1 MPGTMGLS
9 DNCRRLK
16 LPARVCARFAIGMLF
31 LAAWAAAGVPAHR
44 DEVTVEELKSRLSS
58 ASVPD
63 RPHLCVEIA
72 EKQLTQTDKLYAAS
86 DVEKAQASLTEV
98 VEYSEKARDYAI
110 QSHKYQKQAE
120 IAVRGMA
127 RKLTELLHSL
137 GTDEQAPVKEA
148 VTRLE
153 RVRDDLLSSMF
164 KKAAK

>member
-1 MPGTMGLS
+1 MP
-9 DNCRRLK
+9 
-16 LPARVCARFAIGMLF
+16 
-31 LAAWAAAGVPAHR
+31 HR
-44 DEVTVEELKSRLSS
+44 MWKRHK
-58 ASVPD
+58 
-63 RPHLCVEIA
+63 R
-72 EKQLTQTDKLYAAS
+72 
-86 DVEKAQASLTEV
+86 SLTDV

-137 GTDEQAPVKEA
+137 GKDEQAPVKEA

-164 KKAAK
+164 KKGAK